1 MAHNRRLAGT
11 PAFMAPEQIIGSGKA
26 VSRATD
32 IYGLGAT
39 LYALLTGR
47 PPFTGNR
54 LSDVLAQVVSAVPPI
69 SPSRMRRGLATDV
82 EQVCLRCLA
91 KDPAGRFPSVSALLR
106 ALEQCKL

>member
-11 PAFMAPEQIIGSGKA
+11 PAFIALEQIIGSGKA

-47 PPFTGNR
+47 LPFMGNR
-54 LSDVLAQVVSAVPPI
+54 LSDVLAQVVSVAPPI
-69 SPSRMRRGLATDV
+69 PPSQIRRGLAKDV
-82 EQVCLRCLA
+82 EQLCLRCLA
-91 KDPAGRFPSVSALLR
+91 KKPADRYPSATALLR